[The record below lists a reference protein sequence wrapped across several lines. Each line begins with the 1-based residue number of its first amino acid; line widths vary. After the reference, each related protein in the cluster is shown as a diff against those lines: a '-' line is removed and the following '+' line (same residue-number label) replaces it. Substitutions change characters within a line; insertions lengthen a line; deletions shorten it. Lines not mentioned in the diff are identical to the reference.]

1 MHIPHASLLSQENF
15 VIFRKQKL
23 PELIHFNNLPHARFD
38 NMLYITYQNKHTW
51 TNMNCIN
58 RDY

>member
-1 MHIPHASLLSQENF
+1 M
-15 VIFRKQKL
+15 
-23 PELIHFNNLPHARFD
+23 HFNNLPDAMFD
-38 NMLYITYQNKHTW
+38 SMLYITYQNKHTW